1 MDETK
6 IIESAFAGVLKA
18 RGFRKRGRN
27 WFRTTSADAY
37 QVVNLQK
44 SSWGGGNF
52 YVNLG
57 WEAAV
62 PPGDFRA
69 ANMCALSLRAE
80 QTDAIPSIDYVRP
93 DGLTARDLP
102 GTILLDSE
110 MRERM
115 PETSF
120 VGQLTEVVVVPIAD
134 FMDRTPSLDD
144 LVPLLTEK
152 PYLVTGAVRD
162 ELRRRGHELPWHTV
176 PSLQPQYPAA
186 PSGGNPTVST

>member
-1 MDETK
+1 MDRTK
-6 IIESAFAGVLKA
+6 VVESAFASALKE

-27 WFRTTSADAY
+27 WFRTTSANEY

-44 SSWGGGNF
+44 SPWGGRSF

-57 WEAAV
+57 WDTSV
-62 PPGDFRA
+62 PDGDFRTE
-69 ANMCALSLRAE
+69 NMCALSVRAE
-80 QTDAIPSIDYVRP
+80 QTDAIPPIDYVRP
-93 DGLTARDLP
+93 DGLKARDLP

-110 MRERM
+110 MRDRM

-120 VGQLTEVVVVPIAD
+120 VEQLTEVVIIPIAN

-152 PYLVTGAVRD
+152 PWLVTVALRE
-162 ELRRRGHELPWHTV
+162 ELRRRGHELPRHTV
-176 PSLQPQYPAA
+176 PPSQPQ
-186 PSGGNPTVST
+186 